1 LAEAAAA
8 GRALDE
14 SRSADGDEQT
24 VADLQ
29 ARLQAIHVDHAHKSS
44 ERELHLRKEES
55 LHQSGAA
62 GDESN
67 ALDPCTVSRNPSGNV
82 VVPCYSKC
90 C

>member
-1 LAEAAAA
+1 MT
-8 GRALDE
+8 D
-14 SRSADGDEQT
+14 S
-24 VADLQ
+24 
-29 ARLQAIHVDHAHKSS
+29 VDPS
-44 ERELHLRKEES
+44 EHMIRREKRVPSFATDVQHTLSQNKS